1 MKFKNMIQALHID
14 LKTFEISKK
23 LKSKTQEVCVG
34 KHIYIYIYIFI
45 NMQLCVN
52 TITF

>member
-1 MKFKNMIQALHID
+1 MIQALHIY

-34 KHIYIYIYIFI
+34 KHIYMWVNIYIFI

>member
-23 LKSKTQEVCVG
+23 LKNKTQEVCVG
-34 KHIYIYIYIFI
+34 KHIYIYLLTCNYVST
-45 NMQLCVN
+45 L
-52 TITF
+52 